1 MRGQQS
7 PCGRAIQAP
16 VPLTAPLQHPRP
28 QPQGLG
34 PAGPRQQHLDLEG
47 KGGGQVC
54 LISRV
59 PPGPESCLSRILS
72 LRPSPPAPWGVMQDG
87 LEGATG
93 GGRGSR
99 PAGLRR
105 GGAEVR
111 SVGLEAPGHGAGSW
125 KRKWRAGAP
134 GSWAVPLLGGRA
146 SRCWLFW
153 KPARVARHMG
163 WLPGARVPGDL
174 LVTSFW
180 DIRLLAA
187 PALFPWAR
195 AQGSCLGL
203 PWGPPGGWL
212 RLLHQTSKGLSFP
225 ASPPTAPGGHGGQ
238 AVGGH

>member
-34 PAGPRQQHLDLEG
+34 PAGPWQQHLDLEG

-59 PPGPESCLSRILS
+59 PPGPEDCLSRILS
-72 LRPSPPAPWGVMQDG
+72 LRPSPPAPWGVMQAG

-105 GGAEVR
+105 GGAEVG
-111 SVGLEAPGHGAGSW
+111 GLGGPRPWGWKLEEEVAGWGPGLLGCPPPGWPGQQVLAVLETGPCGQAHGVAAWSQGPWRCPCDVLLGHQAPSCA
-125 KRKWRAGAP
+125 RF
-134 GSWAVPLLGGRA
+134 VPLGT
-146 SRCWLFW
+146 C
-153 KPARVARHMG
+153 
-163 WLPGARVPGDL
+163 PGLVP
-174 LVTSFW
+174 
-180 DIRLLAA
+180 R
-187 PALFPWAR
+187 PAL
-195 AQGSCLGL
+195 GS
-203 PWGPPGGWL
+203 PWGVA
-212 RLLHQTSKGLSFP
+212 Q
-225 ASPPTAPGGHGGQ
+225 ASASDF
-238 AVGGH
+238 

>member
-59 PPGPESCLSRILS
+59 PPGPEDCLSRILS
-72 LRPSPPAPWGVMQDG
+72 LRPSPPAPWGVMQGG

-99 PAGLRR
+99 PAGLRQ
-105 GGAEVR
+105 GGPR

-125 KRKWRAGAP
+125 KRRWWAGAP
-134 GSWAVPLLGGRA
+134 GLLGCPPPGWPGQQVLAVLETGPCGQAHGVAAWSQGPWRSPRDVLLGHQAPSCARFVPLGT
-146 SRCWLFW
+146 C
-153 KPARVARHMG
+153 
-163 WLPGARVPGDL
+163 PGLVP
-174 LVTSFW
+174 
-180 DIRLLAA
+180 R
-187 PALFPWAR
+187 PAL
-195 AQGSCLGL
+195 GS
-203 PWGPPGGWL
+203 PWGVA
-212 RLLHQTSKGLSFP
+212 Q
-225 ASPPTAPGGHGGQ
+225 ASASDF
-238 AVGGH
+238 